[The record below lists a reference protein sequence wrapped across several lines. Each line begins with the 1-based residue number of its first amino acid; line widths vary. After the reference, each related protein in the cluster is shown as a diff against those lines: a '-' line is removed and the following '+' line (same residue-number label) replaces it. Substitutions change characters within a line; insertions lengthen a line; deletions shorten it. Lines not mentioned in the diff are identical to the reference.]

1 MQPLSSQLSL
11 LAKLQIAVGSGID
24 CLVGP
29 GVGRG
34 VGLGVGSGVG
44 SGVGFGVLGSGV
56 GTGVGSGVGTSV
68 GSVVG
73 SRVGSGVGSAVGSGV
88 GSGVGDRVG
97 SGVGSGVSSG
107 VGNDVG
113 SGVFWRWS
121 RCCLWSR
128 FRRCLQGRRC
138 FSGNI
143 RFGVVVTSKEAF
155 ASETSLLPEL
165 EVTSGGDAVASAV
178 LAVYSIL
185 VVSTRQSTTPS
196 PSLSTKDPS
205 YSPK

>member
-1 MQPLSSQLSL
+1 MNKFSLNLHYMLPSSLSLPHFPTRLLLVTLLVSFFLSHLQPLSSQLSL

-29 GVGRG
+29 GVGRA

-143 RFGVVVTSKEAF
+143 RFWSCRYFKRSLRFGNII
-155 ASETSLLPEL
+155 ASRIR
-165 EVTSGGDAVASAV
+165 GDF
-178 LAVYSIL
+178 
-185 VVSTRQSTTPS
+185 RR
-196 PSLSTKDPS
+196 
-205 YSPK
+205 